1 MFIIFLFKLI
11 DAAASETV
19 SKPTTPVEGSTA
31 DPQTEL
37 GLTEDVK
44 KIAQNEREQ
53 GDQPQAKKQKVE
65 LASLPTRAYLDQTVV
80 PILLQGMSVLAKERP
95 PNPVEF
101 LAAYLMKNKDQF
113 DQ

>member
-44 KIAQNEREQ
+44 VCNMQI
-53 GDQPQAKKQKVE
+53 
-65 LASLPTRAYLDQTVV
+65 LVV
-80 PILLQGMSVLAKERP
+80 CAIHLKFTDL
-95 PNPVEF
+95 
-101 LAAYLMKNKDQF
+101 F
-113 DQ
+113 DYNV

>member
-37 GLTEDVK
+37 GLTENVK
-44 KIAQNEREQ
+44 VCNMQI
-53 GDQPQAKKQKVE
+53 
-65 LASLPTRAYLDQTVV
+65 LVV
-80 PILLQGMSVLAKERP
+80 CTLHIYNLKSHGIIMFEFVFPIL
-95 PNPVEF
+95 
-101 LAAYLMKNKDQF
+101 
-113 DQ
+113 